1 LIRISLVVCFLWCFF
16 SPLFAGVIQ
25 GKVTDSKGVPM
36 PFASVFVKN
45 ATIGTATNSK
55 GEYWLELEPGSY
67 TLVVSFVGHIPQ
79 EIAVEVSRSSSQQL
93 NFVLLEDN
101 TALGEVIVYADTR
114 DRAKEIMREVRKM
127 RPDYLKAVEDYSCT
141 TYLKTALDKKV
152 KLSADSA
159 KKDTVNVTKDA
170 DLNQFFKRENL
181 NLIESFSITYFERP
195 KRYKEHFLA
204 FKSYTETKGTVER
217 GASIGISLGESMM
230 APEPQ
235 FTDNPNVLYNDI
247 LSCDFNFYENQISFP
262 EVSQMPLLSPLAET
276 AGLAYQFDLEGSFY
290 EGNQLVYKVK
300 VAPLFKTDAAFVGH
314 IYVEDSTWIVRML
327 DVSVNP
333 QAMTFCKDFH
343 IIQNYRL
350 VDGYVVPINRELSY
364 TIKEGSEFILGN
376 TRIRHSAYVIN
387 ARVPQTKWTNEIKS
401 FEPDAMEKPREFWE
415 KIRPI
420 QLQSKELEFI
430 HTCDSLTDY
439 FSSAAY
445 YKKSDSIFNHISWWA
460 PLVGVGRR
468 NSFIKQEWY
477 IEGLLNQV
485 QPFGIGG
492 YRHKLPG
499 YYNKEFAN
507 DHKLE
512 LDGFVD
518 YGFRNKDVKGKMGVG
533 WTYFPKK
540 FVRTYV
546 NVGDYYAM
554 INDFASF
561 AQVFSRSNFARHV
574 SFSVAQRVEVVNGLF
589 VEAGFNFSDQRPI
602 NNLQLENW
610 SNELFGALNTPVN
623 FERYIKS
630 ELVLEAKYRIKQK
643 YMIKG
648 NKKVIL
654 EARHPE
660 ITAKYKKGIPGLL
673 NSEVNYDFLELI
685 ASHHIQLKRWG
696 TSTWRVNYGNF
707 MNKEN
712 LRVLEHK
719 YFRGSDEGIFSN
731 PLKSFQLL
739 GPTLSSSNS
748 YLMANYMHHFEGNIT
763 NKIPLINRLKLEL
776 AGGGGLLF
784 IEDIDFRHVELFAGV
799 ERPFKLW
806 GQLFKIGFYG
816 VSAYNTMDRGAVT
829 FKIGANM
836 YNAFTRR
843 WDY

>member
-1 LIRISLVVCFLWCFF
+1 VKKTSFILFFLWCAIL
-16 SPLFAGVIQ
+16 PIYAGIVQ
-25 GKVTDSKGVPM
+25 GKVTDEKGVPM

-45 ATIGTATNSK
+45 TTTGTATNSK
-55 GEYWLELEPGSY
+55 GDYWLELAPGSY
-67 TLVVSFVGHIPQ
+67 TVVYSFVGYVPQ
-79 EIAVEVSRSSSQQL
+79 EIHVEVTRTSQHVQ
-93 NFVLLEDN
+93 NIVLKEDN
-101 TALGEVIVYADTR
+101 ASLGEITIYADTR

-127 RPDYLKAVEDYSCT
+127 RPEYLKAVEFYTCT

-181 NLIESFSITYFERP
+181 NLIESLSVTYFERP

-204 FKSYTETKGTVER
+204 HKSYTETKGSVER
-217 GASIGISLGESMM
+217 GASVGITLGESMM
-230 APEPQ
+230 APQPQ
-235 FTDNPNVLYNDI
+235 FTDNPNILYQDI
-247 LSCDFNFYENQISFP
+247 LSCDFNFYENQIAFP

-276 AGLAYQFDLEGSFY
+276 AGVVYQFDLEGSFY
-290 EGNQLVYKVK
+290 EDQQLIYKIK
-300 VAPLFKTDAAFVGH
+300 VSPLFKTDAAFIGH
-314 IYVEDSTWIVRML
+314 IYVEDSTWVVRL
-327 DVSVNP
+327 VDLAVNP
-333 QAMTFCKDFH
+333 RAMVFCKEFH
-343 IIQNYRL
+343 IIQNYQRI
-350 VDGYVVPINRELSY
+350 DGYVVPVNRELSY
-364 TIKEGSEFILGN
+364 TLKDDGEFILGN
-376 TRIRHSAYVIN
+376 TRIRHSNYVIN
-387 ARVPQTKWTNEIKS
+387 LPAAKTKWTNEIKS
-401 FEPDAMEKPREFWE
+401 FDPDALDKPREFWE

-420 QLQSKELEFI
+420 QLQNKELDFI
-430 HTCDSLTDY
+430 HMCDSLTDY
-439 FSSAAY
+439 FSSAEY
-445 YKKSDSIFNHISWWA
+445 YRKSDSIFNHISWWA

-512 LDGFVD
+512 VDGFVD
-518 YGFRNKDVKGKMGVG
+518 YGFKNRDVKGKMGVG
-533 WTYFPKK
+533 WTYVPKK
-540 FVRTYV
+540 FVRTYI

-574 SFSVAQRVEVVNGLF
+574 SFSLAQRMEIVNGLF
-589 VEAGFNFSDQRPI
+589 VEATFNFSDQRPI

-610 SNELFGALNTPVN
+610 SNEVFGALNTPIN

-630 ELVLEAKYRIKQK
+630 EFVLEAKYRIKQQ

-648 NKKVIL
+648 NKKIIL
-654 EARHPE
+654 QAKHPE
-660 ITAKYKKGIPGLL
+660 ITAKYKKGVPGLL
-673 NSEVNYDFLELI
+673 NSEVNYDFLELT
-685 ASHHIQLKRWG
+685 AHHHIQLKRWG

-707 MNKEN
+707 MNTAS

-748 YLMANYMHHFEGNIT
+748 YLMANYMHHFEGSIT
-763 NKIPLINRLKLEL
+763 NKIPFINRLKLEL
-776 AGGGGLLF
+776 AGGGGLLI
-784 IEDIDFRHVELFAGV
+784 IEDIDFRHAEIFAGI

-816 VSAYNTMDRGAVT
+816 VTAYNTLDRGDFT

>member
-1 LIRISLVVCFLWCFF
+1 
-16 SPLFAGVIQ
+16 
-25 GKVTDSKGVPM
+25 M

-45 ATIGTATNSK
+45 TTTGTATNSK
-55 GEYWLELEPGSY
+55 GDYWLELAPGSY
-67 TLVVSFVGHIPQ
+67 TVVYSFVGYVPQ
-79 EIAVEVSRSSSQQL
+79 EIHVEVTRTSQHVQ
-93 NFVLLEDN
+93 NIVLKEDN
-101 TALGEVIVYADTR
+101 ASLGEITIYADTR

-127 RPDYLKAVEDYSCT
+127 RPEYLKAVEFYTCT

-181 NLIESFSITYFERP
+181 NLIESLSVTYFERP

-204 FKSYTETKGTVER
+204 HKSYTETKGSVER
-217 GASIGISLGESMM
+217 GASVGITLGESMM
-230 APEPQ
+230 APQPQ
-235 FTDNPNVLYNDI
+235 FTDNPNILYQDI
-247 LSCDFNFYENQISFP
+247 LSCDFNFYENQIAFP

-276 AGLAYQFDLEGSFY
+276 AGVVYQFDLEGSFY
-290 EGNQLVYKVK
+290 EDQQLIYKIK
-300 VAPLFKTDAAFVGH
+300 VSPLFKTDAAFIGH
-314 IYVEDSTWIVRML
+314 IYVEDSTWVVRL
-327 DVSVNP
+327 VDLAVNP
-333 QAMTFCKDFH
+333 RAMVFCKEFH
-343 IIQNYRL
+343 IIQNYQRI
-350 VDGYVVPINRELSY
+350 DGYVVPVNRELSY
-364 TIKEGSEFILGN
+364 TLKDDGEFILGN
-376 TRIRHSAYVIN
+376 TRIRHSNYVIN
-387 ARVPQTKWTNEIKS
+387 LPAAKTKWTNEIKS
-401 FEPDAMEKPREFWE
+401 FDPDALDKPREFWE

-420 QLQSKELEFI
+420 QLQNKELDFI
-430 HTCDSLTDY
+430 HMCDSLTDY
-439 FSSAAY
+439 FSSAEY
-445 YKKSDSIFNHISWWA
+445 YRKSDSIFNHISWWA

-512 LDGFVD
+512 VDGFVD
-518 YGFRNKDVKGKMGVG
+518 YGFKNRDVKGKMGVG
-533 WTYFPKK
+533 WTYVPKK
-540 FVRTYV
+540 FVRTYI

-574 SFSVAQRVEVVNGLF
+574 SFSLAQRMEIVNGLF
-589 VEAGFNFSDQRPI
+589 VEATFNFSDQRPI

-610 SNELFGALNTPVN
+610 SNEVFGALNTPIN

-630 ELVLEAKYRIKQK
+630 EFVLEAKYRIKQQ

-648 NKKVIL
+648 NKKIIL
-654 EARHPE
+654 QAKHPE
-660 ITAKYKKGIPGLL
+660 ITAKYKKGVPGLL
-673 NSEVNYDFLELI
+673 NSEVNYDFLELT
-685 ASHHIQLKRWG
+685 AHHHIQLKRWG

-707 MNKEN
+707 MNTAS

-748 YLMANYMHHFEGNIT
+748 YLMANYMHHFEGSIT
-763 NKIPLINRLKLEL
+763 NKIPFINRLKLEL
-776 AGGGGLLF
+776 AGGGGLLI
-784 IEDIDFRHVELFAGV
+784 IEDIDFRHAEIFAGI

-816 VSAYNTMDRGAVT
+816 VTAYNTLDRGDFT